1 MKPDVTLKPGPSI
14 GNIVKPSG
22 YDMSMFQTFKKD
34 PKKRKRNKLSRKSRK
49 NNR

>member
-1 MKPDVTLKPGPSI
+1 MKPDVTLRPGHFI
-14 GNIVKPSG
+14 GNMVQSKG
-22 YDMSMFQTFKKD
+22 YDVSMFQTFKKD